1 MSAVSKL
8 ITLCGPTAT
17 GKSAQAL
24 YLARRLG
31 SPLISADSRQIY
43 REFNIGTA
51 KPTPAQQK
59 EWPHKLIDIADP
71 TETLTVAQYQAQA
84 QTLIDRAHHQGQ
96 IPIVVGGT
104 GLYIQALTAGLGI
117 PAVPPQLQLRQQLAQ
132 LSPDLCYQFLQQ
144 VDPPTAARIHRN
156 DRVRTLRAL
165 EIYYS
170 TGRPSSQMKQ
180 RTPPPYEVLILGLTS
195 SPSQLR
201 RRIEQRARLMLAQGW
216 IEEVKSLQAKY
227 GPDLPLLQTLGYAE
241 ISRYLQGELSQDQ
254 LLPEIVQHTR
264 QFAKRQLTWFRRT
277 PGIEW
282 LDCEADNVSAQI
294 WCRVQDFLAERSGL
308 S

>member
-1 MSAVSKL
+1 MSAVPKL
-8 ITLCGPTAT
+8 ITFCGPTAT
-17 GKSAQAL
+17 GKSGQAL
-24 YLARRLG
+24 YLAQRLE

-43 REFNIGTA
+43 RDFNIGTA

-59 EWPHKLIDIADP
+59 AWPHELIDIVDP
-71 TETLTVAQYQAQA
+71 TETFTVAQYQAQA
-84 QTLIDRAHHQGQ
+84 QALINKAHLQGQ

-104 GLYIQALTAGLGI
+104 GLYIQALTEGLGI
-117 PAVPPQLQLRQQLAQ
+117 PAVPPQPQLRQQLEQ
-132 LSPDLCYQFLQQ
+132 LPPDLCYEFLQQ
-144 VDPPTAARIHRN
+144 VDPPAAARIHRN

-216 IEEVKSLQAKY
+216 IEEVKDLQAKY
-227 GPDLPLLQTLGYAE
+227 GLDLPLLQTLGYAE
-241 ISRYLQGELSQDQ
+241 ISRYLRGELSHDQ
-254 LLPEIVQHTR
+254 LLLEIVQHTR

-282 LDCEADNVSAQI
+282 LDCEADDLSHQI
-294 WCRVQDFLAERSGL
+294 WSMVQDFLA
-308 S
+308 

>member
-1 MSAVSKL
+1 MSVGSKL

-17 GKSAQAL
+17 GKSAHAL

-59 EWPHKLIDIADP
+59 EWPHELIDIADP
-71 TETLTVAQYQAQA
+71 TEIMTVAQYQAQA

-104 GLYIQALTAGLGI
+104 GLYIQALTEGLGI
-117 PAVPPQLQLRQQLAQ
+117 PAVPPQPLLRQQLEQ
-132 LSPDLCYQFLQQ
+132 LSPELCYHFLQQ
-144 VDPPTAARIHRN
+144 VDPPAAAKIHKN

-216 IEEVKSLQAKY
+216 IEEVKALQAKY
-227 GPDLPLLQTLGYAE
+227 GPDLRLLKTLGYAE
-241 ISRYLQGELSQDQ
+241 ISRYLQGELSHDQ
-254 LLPEIVQHTR
+254 LLTEIVQHTR

-294 WCRVQDFLAERSGL
+294 WCKVQDFLG
-308 S
+308 

>member
-1 MSAVSKL
+1 MAAGPKL
-8 ITLCGPTAT
+8 IALCGPTAT

-51 KPTPAQQK
+51 KPTSAQQQ
-59 EWPHKLIDIADP
+59 EWPHELIDIADP
-71 TETLTVAQYQAQA
+71 TETFTVAQYQAQA
-84 QTLIDRAHHQGQ
+84 QMIIDRAHRQGQ

-104 GLYIQALTAGLGI
+104 GLYIQALTEGLGI
-117 PAVPPQLQLRQQLAQ
+117 PAVPPQPHLRQQLEQ
-132 LSPDLCYQFLQQ
+132 LPPELCYEFLQQ
-144 VDPPTAARIHRN
+144 VDPSASARIHRN

-170 TGRPSSQMKQ
+170 TGCPASQMKQ
-180 RTPPPYEVLILGLTS
+180 RTPPPYKVLILGLTS

-201 RRIEQRARLMLAQGW
+201 RRIEQRAHLMLAQGW
-216 IEEVKSLQAKY
+216 IEEVRDLQAKY

-241 ISRYLQGELSQDQ
+241 ISRYLRGELSQDQ

-277 PGIEW
+277 PGMQW
-282 LDCEADNVSAQI
+282 LDCEADDLSEQI
-294 WCRVQDFLAERSGL
+294 GCRVQDFLE
-308 S
+308 